1 MKHHILSLR
10 TLLLSTAF
18 WLPLLLLLAVTSC
31 ERRPL
36 EVLIKEKVQIRVVME
51 WQVNYVQLYNEKP
64 NGMTLRIWGSDN
76 VPVLNQITNSDTV
89 MVQLPPGTYYVM
101 AYNELASEYAEYG
114 MHFYDYNDY
123 AAMTFRSSHYTR
135 ATNALG
141 EGLPHLVPPEYP
153 RIAVALDTVVI
164 TQDMVVEQDSVL
176 IPYEEFEEKGYK
188 RDYVYTR
195 VLEFDEVPWPMT
207 VDLKVALLVK
217 HRDRLARVE
226 GTISGMAD
234 GFYVTQVRRTSET
247 ASLWLDPS
255 SERWRRAKYSDDAD
269 QLGLLQT
276 SVACY
281 GLPYGKELIDER
293 QETDNVLQLRL
304 TLTDGKSYDFSYNV
318 GKLIRY
324 IDPDTELE
332 KRIRYRQDL
341 RHLRLEV
348 NLPDPIDLPEVDP
361 SAQTGAGFDAK
372 VDEWEDGGT
381 IDMGGF

>member
-51 WQVNYVQLYNEKP
+51 WEVNYVQLYNEKP

-269 QLGLLQT
+269 RIMAGSPFPLFT
-276 SVACY
+276 Y
-281 GLPYGKELIDER
+281 GLNIGLRYKRWDF
-293 QETDNVLQLRL
+293 NFFLQGSHGNKIYNLSNMRNM
-304 TLTDGKSYDFSYNV
+304 SYSQGMN
-318 GKLIRY
+318 I
-324 IDPDTELE
+324 E
-332 KRIRYRQDL
+332 KRAVTSMKPSRMFSLFLPKGVSRTRARCTSKPAFVVAMARMKPPMMAASTPFWAIR
-341 RHLRLEV
+341 
-348 NLPDPIDLPEVDP
+348 
-361 SAQTGAGFDAK
+361 
-372 VDEWEDGGT
+372 
-381 IDMGGF
+381 